1 MTEEKK
7 QLTENQDS
15 FIMHPTVDF
24 CFKELMEN
32 AKVRQGLIA
41 AILKK
46 DPEEIQ
52 KTKLM
57 PTILRKEYPE
67 DKYGILDVRVLLKN
81 GEQMDLEMQVV
92 PFEFWFQ
99 RSFYYL
105 SKMVTDQMKTGDTY
119 DRIKPCIHV
128 GILDFNFFENDTRC
142 YHAGMFCDKETG
154 EVLTDLLQIHI
165 LELKKLPPES
175 QNETGIIQ
183 WMRFMSGKNRKD
195 FAKMA
200 EQNEYIKEA
209 YECLEKMS
217 ADERKRREYEERQ
230 KILWDHNSF
239 MKSAKIIGM
248 REGREEGR
256 KEGREEG
263 RKEGYREALV
273 SIVIK
278 KLQKGMSAEEI
289 ADFLEED
296 VLTIQRIYDI
306 ANTYAPEYDI
316 EKIVQK
322 LGNTSGMKQK

>member
-1 MTEEKK
+1 
-7 QLTENQDS
+7 
-15 FIMHPTVDF
+15 
-24 CFKELMEN
+24 
-32 AKVRQGLIA
+32 
-41 AILKK
+41 
-46 DPEEIQ
+46 
-52 KTKLM
+52 
-57 PTILRKEYPE
+57 
-67 DKYGILDVRVLLKN
+67 
-81 GEQMDLEMQVV
+81 
-92 PFEFWFQ
+92 
-99 RSFYYL
+99 
-105 SKMVTDQMKTGDTY
+105 
-119 DRIKPCIHV
+119 
-128 GILDFNFFENDTRC
+128 
-142 YHAGMFCDKETG
+142 
-154 EVLTDLLQIHI
+154 
-165 LELKKLPPES
+165 
-175 QNETGIIQ
+175 
-183 WMRFMSGKNRKD
+183 MSGKNRKD

-263 RKEGYREALV
+263 RKEGREEGRKEGRKEGYREALV

-322 LGNTSGMKQK
+322 LENTSGMKQK

>member
-1 MTEEKK
+1 
-7 QLTENQDS
+7 
-15 FIMHPTVDF
+15 
-24 CFKELMEN
+24 
-32 AKVRQGLIA
+32 
-41 AILKK
+41 
-46 DPEEIQ
+46 
-52 KTKLM
+52 
-57 PTILRKEYPE
+57 
-67 DKYGILDVRVLLKN
+67 
-81 GEQMDLEMQVV
+81 
-92 PFEFWFQ
+92 
-99 RSFYYL
+99 
-105 SKMVTDQMKTGDTY
+105 
-119 DRIKPCIHV
+119 
-128 GILDFNFFENDTRC
+128 
-142 YHAGMFCDKETG
+142 
-154 EVLTDLLQIHI
+154 
-165 LELKKLPPES
+165 
-175 QNETGIIQ
+175 
-183 WMRFMSGKNRKD
+183 
-195 FAKMA
+195 MA

-239 MKSAKIIGM
+239 MKSAKIIGI

-256 KEGREEG
+256 KEG

>member
-1 MTEEKK
+1 
-7 QLTENQDS
+7 
-15 FIMHPTVDF
+15 
-24 CFKELMEN
+24 
-32 AKVRQGLIA
+32 
-41 AILKK
+41 
-46 DPEEIQ
+46 
-52 KTKLM
+52 
-57 PTILRKEYPE
+57 
-67 DKYGILDVRVLLKN
+67 
-81 GEQMDLEMQVV
+81 
-92 PFEFWFQ
+92 
-99 RSFYYL
+99 
-105 SKMVTDQMKTGDTY
+105 
-119 DRIKPCIHV
+119 
-128 GILDFNFFENDTRC
+128 
-142 YHAGMFCDKETG
+142 
-154 EVLTDLLQIHI
+154 
-165 LELKKLPPES
+165 
-175 QNETGIIQ
+175 
-183 WMRFMSGKNRKD
+183 
-195 FAKMA
+195 MA

-239 MKSAKIIGM
+239 MKSAKIIGI
-248 REGREEGR
+248 REGREEGRKEGREEGRKEGR

-322 LGNTSGMKQK
+322 LENTSGMKQK

>member
-1 MTEEKK
+1 
-7 QLTENQDS
+7 
-15 FIMHPTVDF
+15 
-24 CFKELMEN
+24 
-32 AKVRQGLIA
+32 
-41 AILKK
+41 
-46 DPEEIQ
+46 
-52 KTKLM
+52 
-57 PTILRKEYPE
+57 
-67 DKYGILDVRVLLKN
+67 
-81 GEQMDLEMQVV
+81 
-92 PFEFWFQ
+92 
-99 RSFYYL
+99 
-105 SKMVTDQMKTGDTY
+105 
-119 DRIKPCIHV
+119 
-128 GILDFNFFENDTRC
+128 
-142 YHAGMFCDKETG
+142 
-154 EVLTDLLQIHI
+154 
-165 LELKKLPPES
+165 
-175 QNETGIIQ
+175 
-183 WMRFMSGKNRKD
+183 MRFMSGKNRKD

-256 KEGREEG
+256 EEGRKEG

>member
-1 MTEEKK
+1 
-7 QLTENQDS
+7 
-15 FIMHPTVDF
+15 
-24 CFKELMEN
+24 
-32 AKVRQGLIA
+32 
-41 AILKK
+41 
-46 DPEEIQ
+46 
-52 KTKLM
+52 
-57 PTILRKEYPE
+57 
-67 DKYGILDVRVLLKN
+67 
-81 GEQMDLEMQVV
+81 
-92 PFEFWFQ
+92 
-99 RSFYYL
+99 
-105 SKMVTDQMKTGDTY
+105 
-119 DRIKPCIHV
+119 
-128 GILDFNFFENDTRC
+128 
-142 YHAGMFCDKETG
+142 
-154 EVLTDLLQIHI
+154 
-165 LELKKLPPES
+165 
-175 QNETGIIQ
+175 
-183 WMRFMSGKNRKD
+183 MSGKNRKD

-239 MKSAKIIGM
+239 MKSAKIIGI
-248 REGREEGR
+248 REGREEGRKEGREEGRREGR

-322 LGNTSGMKQK
+322 LENTSGMKQK

>member
-1 MTEEKK
+1 
-7 QLTENQDS
+7 
-15 FIMHPTVDF
+15 
-24 CFKELMEN
+24 
-32 AKVRQGLIA
+32 
-41 AILKK
+41 
-46 DPEEIQ
+46 
-52 KTKLM
+52 
-57 PTILRKEYPE
+57 
-67 DKYGILDVRVLLKN
+67 
-81 GEQMDLEMQVV
+81 
-92 PFEFWFQ
+92 
-99 RSFYYL
+99 
-105 SKMVTDQMKTGDTY
+105 
-119 DRIKPCIHV
+119 
-128 GILDFNFFENDTRC
+128 
-142 YHAGMFCDKETG
+142 
-154 EVLTDLLQIHI
+154 
-165 LELKKLPPES
+165 
-175 QNETGIIQ
+175 
-183 WMRFMSGKNRKD
+183 MSGKNRKD

-256 KEGREEG
+256 EEGRKEG

-322 LGNTSGMKQK
+322 LENISGMKQK

>member
-1 MTEEKK
+1 
-7 QLTENQDS
+7 
-15 FIMHPTVDF
+15 
-24 CFKELMEN
+24 
-32 AKVRQGLIA
+32 
-41 AILKK
+41 
-46 DPEEIQ
+46 
-52 KTKLM
+52 
-57 PTILRKEYPE
+57 
-67 DKYGILDVRVLLKN
+67 
-81 GEQMDLEMQVV
+81 
-92 PFEFWFQ
+92 
-99 RSFYYL
+99 
-105 SKMVTDQMKTGDTY
+105 
-119 DRIKPCIHV
+119 
-128 GILDFNFFENDTRC
+128 
-142 YHAGMFCDKETG
+142 
-154 EVLTDLLQIHI
+154 
-165 LELKKLPPES
+165 
-175 QNETGIIQ
+175 
-183 WMRFMSGKNRKD
+183 MSGKNRKD

-256 KEGREEG
+256 EEGRKEG

-316 EKIVQK
+316 
-322 LGNTSGMKQK
+322 

>member
-1 MTEEKK
+1 
-7 QLTENQDS
+7 
-15 FIMHPTVDF
+15 
-24 CFKELMEN
+24 
-32 AKVRQGLIA
+32 
-41 AILKK
+41 
-46 DPEEIQ
+46 
-52 KTKLM
+52 
-57 PTILRKEYPE
+57 
-67 DKYGILDVRVLLKN
+67 
-81 GEQMDLEMQVV
+81 
-92 PFEFWFQ
+92 
-99 RSFYYL
+99 
-105 SKMVTDQMKTGDTY
+105 
-119 DRIKPCIHV
+119 
-128 GILDFNFFENDTRC
+128 
-142 YHAGMFCDKETG
+142 
-154 EVLTDLLQIHI
+154 
-165 LELKKLPPES
+165 
-175 QNETGIIQ
+175 
-183 WMRFMSGKNRKD
+183 MSGKNRKD

-256 KEGREEG
+256 EEGRKEG

-278 KLQKGMSAEEI
+278 KMQKGMSAEEI

>member
-1 MTEEKK
+1 
-7 QLTENQDS
+7 
-15 FIMHPTVDF
+15 
-24 CFKELMEN
+24 
-32 AKVRQGLIA
+32 
-41 AILKK
+41 
-46 DPEEIQ
+46 
-52 KTKLM
+52 
-57 PTILRKEYPE
+57 
-67 DKYGILDVRVLLKN
+67 
-81 GEQMDLEMQVV
+81 
-92 PFEFWFQ
+92 
-99 RSFYYL
+99 
-105 SKMVTDQMKTGDTY
+105 
-119 DRIKPCIHV
+119 
-128 GILDFNFFENDTRC
+128 
-142 YHAGMFCDKETG
+142 
-154 EVLTDLLQIHI
+154 
-165 LELKKLPPES
+165 
-175 QNETGIIQ
+175 
-183 WMRFMSGKNRKD
+183 
-195 FAKMA
+195 MA

-209 YECLEKMS
+209 YEYLEKMS

-256 KEGREEG
+256 KEG

-322 LGNTSGMKQK
+322 LENTSGMKQK

>member
-1 MTEEKK
+1 
-7 QLTENQDS
+7 
-15 FIMHPTVDF
+15 
-24 CFKELMEN
+24 
-32 AKVRQGLIA
+32 
-41 AILKK
+41 
-46 DPEEIQ
+46 
-52 KTKLM
+52 
-57 PTILRKEYPE
+57 
-67 DKYGILDVRVLLKN
+67 
-81 GEQMDLEMQVV
+81 
-92 PFEFWFQ
+92 
-99 RSFYYL
+99 
-105 SKMVTDQMKTGDTY
+105 
-119 DRIKPCIHV
+119 
-128 GILDFNFFENDTRC
+128 
-142 YHAGMFCDKETG
+142 
-154 EVLTDLLQIHI
+154 
-165 LELKKLPPES
+165 
-175 QNETGIIQ
+175 
-183 WMRFMSGKNRKD
+183 
-195 FAKMA
+195 MA

-217 ADERKRREYEERQ
+217 ADERKRRKYEERQ

-256 KEGREEG
+256 KEG

>member
-1 MTEEKK
+1 
-7 QLTENQDS
+7 
-15 FIMHPTVDF
+15 
-24 CFKELMEN
+24 
-32 AKVRQGLIA
+32 
-41 AILKK
+41 
-46 DPEEIQ
+46 
-52 KTKLM
+52 
-57 PTILRKEYPE
+57 
-67 DKYGILDVRVLLKN
+67 
-81 GEQMDLEMQVV
+81 
-92 PFEFWFQ
+92 
-99 RSFYYL
+99 
-105 SKMVTDQMKTGDTY
+105 
-119 DRIKPCIHV
+119 
-128 GILDFNFFENDTRC
+128 
-142 YHAGMFCDKETG
+142 
-154 EVLTDLLQIHI
+154 
-165 LELKKLPPES
+165 
-175 QNETGIIQ
+175 
-183 WMRFMSGKNRKD
+183 
-195 FAKMA
+195 MA

-263 RKEGYREALV
+263 YREALV

-306 ANTYAPEYDI
+306 ANTYAPKYDI

-322 LGNTSGMKQK
+322 LENISGMKQK

>member
-1 MTEEKK
+1 M
-7 QLTENQDS
+7 NI
-15 FIMHPTVDF
+15 F
-24 CFKELMEN
+24 
-32 AKVRQGLIA
+32 
-41 AILKK
+41 
-46 DPEEIQ
+46 
-52 KTKLM
+52 
-57 PTILRKEYPE
+57 
-67 DKYGILDVRVLLKN
+67 
-81 GEQMDLEMQVV
+81 
-92 PFEFWFQ
+92 
-99 RSFYYL
+99 
-105 SKMVTDQMKTGDTY
+105 
-119 DRIKPCIHV
+119 
-128 GILDFNFFENDTRC
+128 
-142 YHAGMFCDKETG
+142 
-154 EVLTDLLQIHI
+154 
-165 LELKKLPPES
+165 
-175 QNETGIIQ
+175 
-183 WMRFMSGKNRKD
+183 
-195 FAKMA
+195 
-200 EQNEYIKEA
+200 KEA

-256 KEGREEG
+256 KEG

>member
-1 MTEEKK
+1 
-7 QLTENQDS
+7 
-15 FIMHPTVDF
+15 
-24 CFKELMEN
+24 
-32 AKVRQGLIA
+32 
-41 AILKK
+41 
-46 DPEEIQ
+46 
-52 KTKLM
+52 
-57 PTILRKEYPE
+57 
-67 DKYGILDVRVLLKN
+67 
-81 GEQMDLEMQVV
+81 
-92 PFEFWFQ
+92 
-99 RSFYYL
+99 
-105 SKMVTDQMKTGDTY
+105 
-119 DRIKPCIHV
+119 
-128 GILDFNFFENDTRC
+128 
-142 YHAGMFCDKETG
+142 
-154 EVLTDLLQIHI
+154 
-165 LELKKLPPES
+165 
-175 QNETGIIQ
+175 
-183 WMRFMSGKNRKD
+183 MSGKNRKD

-256 KEGREEG
+256 EEGRKEG

-316 EKIVQK
+316 EKIE
-322 LGNTSGMKQK
+322 L

>member
-1 MTEEKK
+1 
-7 QLTENQDS
+7 
-15 FIMHPTVDF
+15 
-24 CFKELMEN
+24 
-32 AKVRQGLIA
+32 
-41 AILKK
+41 
-46 DPEEIQ
+46 
-52 KTKLM
+52 
-57 PTILRKEYPE
+57 
-67 DKYGILDVRVLLKN
+67 
-81 GEQMDLEMQVV
+81 
-92 PFEFWFQ
+92 
-99 RSFYYL
+99 
-105 SKMVTDQMKTGDTY
+105 
-119 DRIKPCIHV
+119 
-128 GILDFNFFENDTRC
+128 
-142 YHAGMFCDKETG
+142 
-154 EVLTDLLQIHI
+154 
-165 LELKKLPPES
+165 
-175 QNETGIIQ
+175 
-183 WMRFMSGKNRKD
+183 MSGKNRKD

-256 KEGREEG
+256 KEGRKEG
-263 RKEGYREALV
+263 REEGYREALV

-322 LGNTSGMKQK
+322 LENISGMKQK

>member
-1 MTEEKK
+1 
-7 QLTENQDS
+7 
-15 FIMHPTVDF
+15 
-24 CFKELMEN
+24 
-32 AKVRQGLIA
+32 
-41 AILKK
+41 
-46 DPEEIQ
+46 
-52 KTKLM
+52 
-57 PTILRKEYPE
+57 
-67 DKYGILDVRVLLKN
+67 
-81 GEQMDLEMQVV
+81 
-92 PFEFWFQ
+92 
-99 RSFYYL
+99 
-105 SKMVTDQMKTGDTY
+105 
-119 DRIKPCIHV
+119 
-128 GILDFNFFENDTRC
+128 
-142 YHAGMFCDKETG
+142 
-154 EVLTDLLQIHI
+154 
-165 LELKKLPPES
+165 
-175 QNETGIIQ
+175 
-183 WMRFMSGKNRKD
+183 MSGKNRKD

-239 MKSAKIIGM
+239 MKSAKIIGI
-248 REGREEGR
+248 REGREEGRKEGREEGRKEGR

-322 LGNTSGMKQK
+322 LENTSGMKQK

>member
-1 MTEEKK
+1 
-7 QLTENQDS
+7 
-15 FIMHPTVDF
+15 
-24 CFKELMEN
+24 
-32 AKVRQGLIA
+32 
-41 AILKK
+41 
-46 DPEEIQ
+46 
-52 KTKLM
+52 
-57 PTILRKEYPE
+57 
-67 DKYGILDVRVLLKN
+67 
-81 GEQMDLEMQVV
+81 
-92 PFEFWFQ
+92 
-99 RSFYYL
+99 
-105 SKMVTDQMKTGDTY
+105 
-119 DRIKPCIHV
+119 
-128 GILDFNFFENDTRC
+128 
-142 YHAGMFCDKETG
+142 
-154 EVLTDLLQIHI
+154 
-165 LELKKLPPES
+165 
-175 QNETGIIQ
+175 
-183 WMRFMSGKNRKD
+183 MSGKNRKD

-209 YECLEKMS
+209 YERLEKMS

-239 MKSAKIIGM
+239 KKSAKIIGI

-256 KEGREEG
+256 KEG

-322 LGNTSGMKQK
+322 LENTSGMKQK